1 MLLAILVRGLKGER
15 GSVVCLWALM
25 VIGDWCEGEA
35 EVVKPPKSA
44 ISIQKIQ
51 KIPQILFAQIKQNLK
66 LEMKA
71 YVVLKLEVKSVVKI
85 QPIW

>member
-35 EVVKPPKSA
+35 EVVHSRQNQQFQYSKNPKN
-44 ISIQKIQ
+44 
-51 KIPQILFAQIKQNLK
+51 PTQILFAQICTNNQT
-66 LEMKA
+66 
-71 YVVLKLEVKSVVKI
+71 KSKI
-85 QPIW
+85 GNEGLCCIEA